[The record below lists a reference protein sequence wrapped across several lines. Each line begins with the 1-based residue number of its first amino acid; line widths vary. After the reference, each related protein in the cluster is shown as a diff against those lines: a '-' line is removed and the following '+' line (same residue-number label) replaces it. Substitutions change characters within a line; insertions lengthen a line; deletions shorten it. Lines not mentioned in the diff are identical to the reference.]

1 MRKGICFLTA
11 IILLVTLTGCQ
22 FKDIDKR
29 SFVLAIGI
37 DLPEDPKKRD
47 QFEVT
52 LKMAIPEGDPTQ
64 RSQDAIVITEVAESV
79 PEAIRLIKSKIDKEP
94 DFSHC
99 KVMVYGE
106 SFARDNIIPMAD
118 WSARRR
124 DIQLIMYVAVGKP
137 SAKEVVNMQTKS
149 ERLPGNALIL
159 SLGTEGSESPFTT
172 TVYSFDLHRRIT
184 EQGMDPMMP
193 VVEVKKPDMLV
204 IDKVALFDKTKMV
217 SILSPKETRMLNL
230 LRNRN
235 LRTSFHIVTGGGKFD
250 YNLESSRP
258 KYRIKTGKDGKA
270 VIAYSLTGKA
280 MIESNE
286 EGTKMDDRRMREAS
300 KAASKQWE
308 QDSMKLLKKIQSIG
322 VDPFG
327 WGLRYTSRH
336 WNNNT
341 ELKQWQQLYPEA
353 EFQVK
358 ADVKIQYSGMIR

>member
-1 MRKGICFLTA
+1 MRKGICFLVV
-11 IILLVTLTGCQ
+11 ILLGGVLTGCQ

-29 SFVLAIGI
+29 SFVLAIGV
-37 DLPEDPKKRD
+37 DRPEDPRKRD

-52 LKMAIPEGDPTQ
+52 LKMAIPEGDPTKRTQ
-64 RSQDAIVITEVAESV
+64 EAVVITEVAESV

-99 KVMVYGE
+99 KALIYGE
-106 SFARDNIIPMAD
+106 SFARDNIVPMTD

-159 SLGTEGSESPFTT
+159 SLGTEGTESPFIT

-184 EQGMDPMMP
+184 ENGMDPLMP
-193 VVEVKKPDMLV
+193 VVEAKKPDMLV
-204 IDKVALFDKTKMV
+204 IDKVALFDKKKMV
-217 SILSPKETRMLNL
+217 AMLSPQETRILNL
-230 LRNRN
+230 LRTRN
-235 LRTSFHIVTGGGKFD
+235 LRSSFHVETAGNKID

-258 KYRIKTGKDGKA
+258 KYRICTGKNGKA
-270 VIAYSLTGKA
+270 VIEYSLTGKA
-280 MIESNE
+280 MLESNE
-286 EGTKMDDRRMREAS
+286 EGMVIGGPEMRAIS
-300 KAASKQWE
+300 KVAGKQWE
-308 QDSMKLLKKIQSIG
+308 EESMKLLKKVQSIG

-327 WGLRYTSRH
+327 WGLRYISRH
-336 WNNNT
+336 WNNDT

-358 ADVKIQYSGMIR
+358 ADVKIKYTGMIQ